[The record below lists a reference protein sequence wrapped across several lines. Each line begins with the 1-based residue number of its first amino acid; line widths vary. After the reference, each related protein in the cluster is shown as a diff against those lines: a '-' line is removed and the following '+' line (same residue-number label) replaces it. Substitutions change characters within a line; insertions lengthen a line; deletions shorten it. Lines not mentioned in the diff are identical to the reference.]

1 VAFRSSST
9 NVRYS
14 QLIKGITIM
23 IQKTPNLEVAPGY
36 EVLAAAGKTVLR
48 PGGRAATEQLLQW
61 ANFNS
66 GDTVLELASGLG
78 SSAIAL
84 AKHYG
89 VKVTGIEKSPDR
101 VATAQA
107 RVKAAG
113 LSDRVQ
119 ILQGDIFHLE
129 SISTQFDYVLAEAIL
144 TMQSSTG
151 KNVILQGV
159 RDRLKPGGQ
168 FLSHELMVINREDEL
183 HRILSTVNRVN
194 ATPLTLVNW
203 MTAFETAGLHVQDQ
217 QTGAMQ
223 LLNPL
228 QVIQD
233 EGLGNTLRIV
243 WNVLTQASIR
253 QRVFAMRKTFQQYQQ
268 DLNYV
273 IFVLT
278 KKE

>member
-1 VAFRSSST
+1 M
-9 NVRYS
+9 S
-14 QLIKGITIM
+14 QIASD
-23 IQKTPNLEVAPGY
+23 LELVPGY

-48 PGGRAATEQLLQW
+48 PGGRAATEQLLRW

-84 AKHYG
+84 AKRYG
-89 VKVTGIEKSPDR
+89 VKVTGIEKSCDR

-113 LSDRVQ
+113 LSDQVQ
-119 ILQGDIFHLE
+119 ILQGNIFQLE

-151 KNVILQGV
+151 KNAILQGV
-159 RDRLKPGGQ
+159 RDRIKPGGK
-168 FLSHELMVINREDEL
+168 FLSHELLVLNQEEEL

-194 ATPLTLVNW
+194 ATPLTLANW
-203 MTAFETAGLHVQDQ
+203 TNVFEMAGLHIRDQ

-253 QRVFAMRKTFQQYQQ
+253 QRVIAMRQTFQQYQH

-278 KKE
+278 KE

>member
-1 VAFRSSST
+1 MMQA
-9 NVRYS
+9 
-14 QLIKGITIM
+14 TIDL
-23 IQKTPNLEVAPGY
+23 KTVPGY

-48 PGGRAATEQLLQW
+48 PGGRAATEQLLHW
-61 ANFNS
+61 ANFQP

-78 SSAIAL
+78 TSAIAL
-84 AKHYG
+84 AKRYG
-89 VKVTGIEKSPDR
+89 VKVTGIEKSTER

-107 RVKAAG
+107 RVKSAG

-119 ILQGDIFHLE
+119 IIQGDIFHLE
-129 SISTQFDYVLAEAIL
+129 SISEQFDYVLAEAIL

-151 KNVILQGV
+151 KNAILQGV

-168 FLSHELMVINREDEL
+168 FLSHELLVIKREAQL

-194 ATPLTLVNW
+194 ATPLTLANW
-203 MTAFETAGLHVQDQ
+203 IATYAKAGLQVKQQ

-223 LLNPL
+223 LLHPFR
-228 QVIQD
+228 VIQD
-233 EGLGNTLRIV
+233 EGLVNTLQIA
-243 WNVLTQASIR
+243 WNVLTHTSIR
-253 QRVFAMRKTFQQYQQ
+253 QRVLAMRHIFQRYQQ

-278 KKE
+278 KEQ

>member
-1 VAFRSSST
+1 VVFRSSSA
-9 NVRYS
+9 NVHYDR
-14 QLIKGITIM
+14 LIKGFAIM
-23 IQKTPNLEVAPGY
+23 IQKTSNLEAAPGY

-84 AKHYG
+84 AKRYG
-89 VKVTGIEKSPDR
+89 VKVTGIEKNPDR
-101 VATAQA
+101 LATAQA

-113 LSDRVQ
+113 LGDRVQ

-129 SISTQFDYVLAEAIL
+129 SIPTQFDYVLAEAIL

-151 KNVILQGV
+151 KNAILQGV

-168 FLSHELMVINREDEL
+168 FLSHELLVVSHEDEL

-194 ATPLTLVNW
+194 ATPLTSTSW
-203 MTAFETAGLHVQDQ
+203 IKTFATAGLHVQDQ

-253 QRVFAMRKTFQQYQQ
+253 QRVIAMRQTFQQYQQ

-278 KKE
+278 KE

>member
-1 VAFRSSST
+1 
-9 NVRYS
+9 
-14 QLIKGITIM
+14 M

-36 EVLAAAGKTVLR
+36 EVLAAAGKTILR

-78 SSAIAL
+78 TSAIAL
-84 AKHYG
+84 AKRYD
-89 VKVTGIEKSPDR
+89 VKVTGIEKSPER
-101 VATAQA
+101 VAVAQA

-113 LSDRVQ
+113 LSDQVQ
-119 ILQGDIFHLE
+119 ILQGDIFQLE
-129 SISTQFDYVLAEAIL
+129 SIPSQFDYVLAEAIL
-144 TMQSSTG
+144 TMQSAAG
-151 KNVILQGV
+151 KNAILQGV

-168 FLSHELMVINREDEL
+168 FLSHELLVVNQEEEL

-194 ATPLTLVNW
+194 ATPLTLTNW
-203 MTAFETAGLHVQDQ
+203 MTAFEMAGLHIQHQ

-243 WNVLTQASIR
+243 WNVLTHPSIR
-253 QRVFAMRKTFQQYQQ
+253 QRVLAMRQTFQQYQQ

-278 KKE
+278 KEE

>member
-1 VAFRSSST
+1 
-9 NVRYS
+9 
-14 QLIKGITIM
+14 M
-23 IQKTPNLEVAPGY
+23 IPKTPNLEVAPGY

-84 AKHYG
+84 AKRYE
-89 VKVTGIEKSPDR
+89 VKITGIEKSPDR
-101 VATAQA
+101 VATALA
-107 RVKAAG
+107 RVNAAG

-119 ILQGDIFHLE
+119 ILQGDIFQLE
-129 SISTQFDYVLAEAIL
+129 SISTQFDFVLAEAIL

-151 KNVILQGV
+151 KNAILQGV
-159 RDRLKPGGQ
+159 RDRLKLGGQ
-168 FLSHELMVINREDEL
+168 FLSHELMVINREEEL

-194 ATPLTLVNW
+194 ATPLTMTNW
-203 MTAFETAGLHVQDQ
+203 ITAFETAGLHVQHQ

-253 QRVFAMRKTFQQYQQ
+253 RRVFAMRQTFQQYQQ

-278 KKE
+278 KEK